1 MLRQNHSYANPID
14 INLSE
19 TKLAID
25 RFRIKKLI
33 SALNKPYAML
43 CFAVQYIKLDQT
55 LFEEPKCNKEAFDIV
70 LTNNRLISYIY
81 KSPLICRLNF
91 FETEGIIITMVW
103 LSCFLASLLYFT
115 EFLSD
120 EFLKKL
126 WIRYSC
132 ISRRDSYYVK
142 LILLKEADYS

>member
-1 MLRQNHSYANPID
+1 
-14 INLSE
+14 
-19 TKLAID
+19 
-25 RFRIKKLI
+25 
-33 SALNKPYAML
+33 ML

-81 KSPLICRLNF
+81 KSPLIGRLNF

-120 EFLKKL
+120 EFFKKKL